1 MHAHKTPRCFYA
13 ALLLSLAATAQ
24 SPQKPDAA
32 TAAWWAQTT
41 ALSNDSMEG
50 RDTGTEAYERAAKYV
65 AEQFK
70 AAGLKPAGDNGT
82 FFQRV
87 PMHQIALVEDKSSIE
102 IINTAGKSTTLHFP
116 TDVTTVPRE
125 QPSVIEAPM
134 IFLGYSLPPAD
145 LDLKGLDLK
154 GKIAVF
160 FNNTPADLAPAD
172 RDTYTSRRLRALAQA
187 GVAAILSIDNP
198 AAIEPFHWPAGGKGA
213 PLQTFP
219 LNQSARIRLTATSK
233 DISSPNI
240 LAILPGSAAASDPAP
255 KLASEYVAL
264 SAHLD
269 GYGYGTPVLDDNL
282 YNGTLDDAAYVAL
295 LIELAKNQQHKAP
308 ARSLLFC
315 IFTGEEKG
323 LLGSAYFTQHLTVP
337 KENIVANLNLDQ
349 LRPIFP
355 LNILT
360 MEGLTDSTLGETV
373 RTIAAQFKIEIR
385 PDLEP
390 ERNLFR
396 RADNYN
402 FVRIGVPIASFI
414 FGYDKGSPEEVTYRD
429 WYARRYHKP
438 QDDLKTPID
447 WDAASKFNRF
457 YTALTLNIANTPA
470 RPQWLPSSP
479 YSAALYS
486 PHRNAP
492 CADASR
498 HDQPQEVHSMLK
510 GFRDFI
516 LRGNVMDLA
525 VAVIIGAA
533 FTGIVTALTEKIIN
547 PLLGAVIGKPN
558 FGYLIA
564 HIHGGEIRYGDFFT
578 AVVNFLLIAAV
589 VYFFL
594 VLPTQYLLKKFHPT
608 PTAPATKA
616 CPQCL
621 SDIPAEAKRCK
632 FCTQPVNA

>member
-1 MHAHKTPRCFYA
+1 MHPPRSLYA
-13 ALLLSLAATAQ
+13 ALLISLTFIPNAQ
-24 SPQKPDAA
+24 SQQKPDAA
-32 TAAWWAQTT
+32 TAAWWAQTVT
-41 ALSNDSMEG
+41 LSNDSMEG

-65 AEQFK
+65 ANQFK

-87 PMHQIALVEDKSSIE
+87 PMHQIDLDTEKSSIE
-102 IINTAGKSTTLHFP
+102 LFSNTPDKSVTLHF
-116 TDVTTVPRE
+116 TTNVTTVPRE
-125 QPSVIEAPM
+125 QPSHIEAPLV
-134 IFLGYSLPPAD
+134 FVGYGVPPAD
-145 LDLKGLDLK
+145 LDLK

-160 FNNTPADLAPAD
+160 FNNTPAGLSPAD
-172 RDTYTSRRLRALAQA
+172 REAYPSRRLRALAQA
-187 GVAAILSIDNP
+187 GVAAIISIDNP
-198 AAIEPFHWPAGGKGA
+198 TAIEPFHWPAAYARSVTLAGAAAPNASAPIVIRINPVFEDVLFDESGHGRVETLTAGGKGE
-213 PLQTFP
+213 PLASFP
-219 LNQSARIRLTATSK
+219 LHLSARINLASTSK

-240 LAILPGSAAASDPAP
+240 LAILPGSAATSDKDP

-269 GYGYGTPVLDDNL
+269 GYGYGTPVLNDNL

-295 LIELAKNQQHKAP
+295 LIELARDLQHKAP

-360 MEGLTDSTLGETV
+360 MEGLNDSTLGETV
-373 RTIAAQFKIEIR
+373 RTVAAPFKIKIR

-438 QDDLKTPID
+438 QDDIKTPID
-447 WDAASKFNRF
+447 WDAAAKFNRF
-457 YTALTLNIANTPA
+457 YTALTLAIANAPA

-479 YSAALYS
+479 YSPHPSNS
-486 PHRNAP
+486 PH
-492 CADASR
+492 
-498 HDQPQEVHSMLK
+498 Q
-510 GFRDFI
+510 
-516 LRGNVMDLA
+516 
-525 VAVIIGAA
+525 
-533 FTGIVTALTEKIIN
+533 N
-547 PLLGAVIGKPN
+547 PA
-558 FGYLIA
+558 
-564 HIHGGEIRYGDFFT
+564 
-578 AVVNFLLIAAV
+578 
-589 VYFFL
+589 
-594 VLPTQYLLKKFHPT
+594 Q
-608 PTAPATKA
+608 
-616 CPQCL
+616 
-621 SDIPAEAKRCK
+621 
-632 FCTQPVNA
+632 

>member
-1 MHAHKTPRCFYA
+1 MHPPRCFYA
-13 ALLLSLAATAQ
+13 ALLLSLAAIAQ
-24 SPQKPDAA
+24 SPKKPDAA
-32 TAAWWAQTT
+32 TAAWWTQTV

-65 AEQFK
+65 ADQFK

-87 PMHQIALVEDKSSIE
+87 PMHQIALLEDKSSID
-102 IINTAGKSTTLHFP
+102 ILGPAGKATTLHFP
-116 TDVTTVPRE
+116 TEVTTVPRE
-125 QPSVIEAPM
+125 QQSSIEAPM
-134 IFLGYSLPPAD
+134 IFLGYGLPPAD
-145 LDLKGLDLK
+145 LDLK

-160 FNNTPADLAPAD
+160 FNNTPASLPPTD
-172 RDTYTSRRLRALAQA
+172 RETYTSRRLRALTQA

-198 AAIEPFHWPAGGKGA
+198 AAIEPFHWPAAYARSVTIAGTPAPNANAPMLIRINPAAINALFAASGHTPSDITANGGKGA
-213 PLQTFP
+213 PLPIFP
-219 LNQSARIRLTATSK
+219 LNQSVRIHLTTAIK
-233 DISSPNI
+233 EISSPNI
-240 LAILPGSAAASDPAP
+240 LAILPGSDP

-269 GYGYGTPVLDDNL
+269 GYGYGTPVLGDNL

-295 LIELAKNQQHKAP
+295 LMELAKDQQHKAP

-373 RTIAAQFKIEIR
+373 RTVAAQFKIEIR

-414 FGYDKGSPEEVTYRD
+414 FGYDKGSSEEVTYRD

-438 QDDLKTPID
+438 QDDIKTPID
-447 WDAASKFNRF
+447 WEAASKFNRF
-457 YTALTLNIANTPA
+457 YTALALAIANAPT

-479 YSAALYS
+479 YFPHQRAA
-486 PHRNAP
+486 
-492 CADASR
+492 
-498 HDQPQEVHSMLK
+498 Q
-510 GFRDFI
+510 
-516 LRGNVMDLA
+516 
-525 VAVIIGAA
+525 
-533 FTGIVTALTEKIIN
+533 
-547 PLLGAVIGKPN
+547 
-558 FGYLIA
+558 
-564 HIHGGEIRYGDFFT
+564 
-578 AVVNFLLIAAV
+578 
-589 VYFFL
+589 
-594 VLPTQYLLKKFHPT
+594 
-608 PTAPATKA
+608 
-616 CPQCL
+616 
-621 SDIPAEAKRCK
+621 
-632 FCTQPVNA
+632 

>member
-1 MHAHKTPRCFYA
+1 MRPHKTPRCFYA
-13 ALLLSLAATAQ
+13 ALLLSLAATGQ

-65 AEQFK
+65 ADQFK

-82 FFQRV
+82 YLQRV
-87 PMHQIALVEDKSSIE
+87 PMHQIALENDKSSVE
-102 IINTAGKSTTLHFP
+102 IVDTAGKSTTVHFP

-125 QPSVIEAPM
+125 QPSSIDAPM
-134 IFLGYSLPPAD
+134 IFLGYGMPPAD
-145 LDLKGLDLK
+145 LDLK

-160 FNNTPADLAPAD
+160 FNNTPADLPSAD
-172 RDTYTSRRLRALAQA
+172 RETYTSRRIRALTQA

-198 AAIEPFHWPAGGKGA
+198 AAIEPFHWPAAYARSVTLAGTPAPNASTPILVRINPASISALFAASGHSSAEIITSGGKGA
-213 PLQTFP
+213 TLATFP
-219 LNQSARIRLTATSK
+219 LNLSARIRLASISK

-240 LAILPGSAAASDPAP
+240 LGILPGSDP

-269 GYGYGTPVLDDNL
+269 GYGYGTPVLGDNL

-295 LIELAKNQQHKAP
+295 LTELAKNQQHKAP

-360 MEGLTDSTLGETV
+360 MEGLTDSTLGDSV
-373 RTIAAQFKIEIR
+373 RTVAAQFKIEIR

-414 FGYDKGSPEEVTYRD
+414 LGYEKGSPEEVVYRD

-438 QDDLKTPID
+438 QDDIKTPID
-447 WDAASKFNRF
+447 WDAAAKFNRF
-457 YTALTLNIANTPA
+457 YTALTLAIANAST

-479 YSAALYS
+479 YSPHQKAA
-486 PHRNAP
+486 
-492 CADASR
+492 
-498 HDQPQEVHSMLK
+498 Q
-510 GFRDFI
+510 
-516 LRGNVMDLA
+516 
-525 VAVIIGAA
+525 
-533 FTGIVTALTEKIIN
+533 
-547 PLLGAVIGKPN
+547 
-558 FGYLIA
+558 
-564 HIHGGEIRYGDFFT
+564 
-578 AVVNFLLIAAV
+578 
-589 VYFFL
+589 
-594 VLPTQYLLKKFHPT
+594 
-608 PTAPATKA
+608 
-616 CPQCL
+616 
-621 SDIPAEAKRCK
+621 
-632 FCTQPVNA
+632 